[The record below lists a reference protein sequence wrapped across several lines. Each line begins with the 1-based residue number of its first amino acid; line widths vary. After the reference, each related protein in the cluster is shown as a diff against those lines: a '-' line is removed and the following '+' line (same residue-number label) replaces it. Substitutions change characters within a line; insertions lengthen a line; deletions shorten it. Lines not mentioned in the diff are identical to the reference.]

1 MLDDIAKLKDG
12 SFYYIGDIDTLSKC
26 FEDCVGS
33 LVSVIAQNGTI
44 QIKANNPA

>member
-12 SFYYIGDIDTLSKC
+12 SFYYIGDIDILSKC

-33 LVSVIAQNGTI
+33 LVSVIA
-44 QIKANNPA
+44 